1 MCQSLIKTLRLG
13 LSWENEESEEE
24 NVVLI
29 DSEME
34 EISRVRLTPNTKESK
49 ISASMTAASGAVP
62 NLGSSHNEKMSSL

>member
-13 LSWENEESEEE
+13 LSWENESEEE